1 MPRVKPLSA
10 IAHVSRLS
18 WAAIRKFDRDKGFF
32 LAAALAFSILLSLIP
47 LCLLFL
53 SIIGT
58 WLARDADIATHLG
71 QYFTTWTPALDPQT
85 KENLLG
91 IVRHRRIVGIL
102 GLAGL
107 VWTSTMVFSSLR
119 ISLNVIFGVVR
130 GRDTLRA
137 LAVDI
142 LMIIISG
149 SMLIGSMLLTS
160 WISVFQRFGERHI
173 PQVGPLAAILLKY
186 PVPLFFTVLMCF
198 LVYKIAPNRRMPIV
212 PSLKAAFF
220 TGLLWEAAKQFFG
233 WYVLHLGRYSLV
245 YGSLST
251 AAIFVLWIYYS
262 AVIFLL
268 GAEVAH
274 LIESPHGDSRL
285 SLYSRRSFLP
295 E

>member
-1 MPRVKPLSA
+1 MKPVSPLTT
-10 IAHVSRLS
+10 IADWGRLS
-18 WAAIRKFDRDKGFF
+18 WTAIRKFGRDKGFF

-47 LCLLFL
+47 LGLLFL
-53 SIIGT
+53 SIMGT
-58 WLARDADIATHLG
+58 WLARDADVAAHLG
-71 QYFTTWTPALDPQT
+71 QYFTTWAPTLDPQT
-85 KENLLG
+85 RENLLG
-91 IVRHRRIVGIL
+91 IVRHRRIVGVL

-119 ISLNVIFGVVR
+119 ISLNVIFGVLR
-130 GRDTLRA
+130 SRDTLRA

-142 LMIIISG
+142 LMIIITG
-149 SMLIGSMLLTS
+149 SMLLCSMFLTS
-160 WISVFQRFGERHI
+160 WISVLQRFGERHI
-173 PQVGPLAAILLKY
+173 PQVGPLASFLLKY

-220 TGLLWEAAKQFFG
+220 TGLLWETAKQFFG
-233 WYVLHLGRYSLV
+233 WYVLHLSRYSLV

-268 GAEVAH
+268 GAEIAH
-274 LIESPHGDSRL
+274 LIERPHGDSRL
-285 SLYSRRSFLP
+285 SFHSRRSFLP